1 MKYASLGVLVLQNA
15 SLVLSIRY
23 VRTLPG
29 ERFLPT
35 TAVVMA
41 EAMKGSA
48 CLLLLLI
55 QHRGRDRGHWGHGGH
70 SGDTGCACCCCSS
83 STKGTWR
90 GTGTHLVLSP
100 PPPALG

>member
-1 MKYASLGVLVLQNA
+1 MLQNA

-41 EAMKGSA
+41 EAMKGCA
-48 CLLLLLI
+48 CLLLILL
-55 QHRGRDRGHWGHGGH
+55 QHRGEGWGRLGTQGDVRGHGDGGLGGRQEDLRGHQRGH
-70 SGDTGCACCCCSS
+70 TE
-83 STKGTWR
+83 R
-90 GTGTHLVLSP
+90 LP
-100 PPPALG
+100 PPRPPPAPR